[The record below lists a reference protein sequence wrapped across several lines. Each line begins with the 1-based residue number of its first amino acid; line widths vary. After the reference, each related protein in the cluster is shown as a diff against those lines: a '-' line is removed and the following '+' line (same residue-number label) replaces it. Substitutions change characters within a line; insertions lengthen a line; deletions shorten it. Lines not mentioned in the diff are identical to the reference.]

1 MKKPA
6 FCIGESK
13 GTDQLRGNCG
23 DQRIR
28 AADLHLCFR
37 NIDCSI
43 PLIPKSEGSKL
54 FSKWMQYYIDFI
66 CKICFCL

>member
-13 GTDQLRGNCG
+13 GTDQLRGNQG
-23 DQRIR
+23 DQHNH
-28 AADLHLCFR
+28 AADLPLCFR
-37 NIDCSI
+37 YID
-43 PLIPKSEGSKL
+43 LIPKSDGSKL
-54 FSKWMQYYIDFI
+54 FSKWMQFYIDFI